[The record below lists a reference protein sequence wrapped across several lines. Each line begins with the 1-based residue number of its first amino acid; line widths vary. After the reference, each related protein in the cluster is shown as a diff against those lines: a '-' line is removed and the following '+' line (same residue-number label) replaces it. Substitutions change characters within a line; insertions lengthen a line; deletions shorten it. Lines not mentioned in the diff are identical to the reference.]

1 MVGLASAKAEM
12 KSEFE
17 GVERAGMTLGQ
28 QMLAQRDRQAGFRLE
43 WEVRNAARAR
53 GADGAEIEKV
63 VARAR
68 SEFVLV
74 NGEARA
80 LAGDG
85 KTVLRREDGGL
96 VTVEEWV
103 AGAVPVRARAVGT
116 LGPSPVAVA
125 GPLPMKNPFK
135 RGSWNLTEQ
144 MRLQRRDPELAA
156 RLRAEG
162 ER

>member
-1 MVGLASAKAEM
+1 MR
-12 KSEFE
+12 SEFE

-43 WEVRNAARAR
+43 WEVRKAARAR
-53 GADGAEIEKV
+53 GADQGEIERV

-80 LAGDG
+80 VAPDG
-85 KTVLRREDGGL
+85 KTVLRRKDGGL

-103 AGAVPVRARAVGT
+103 AGAVPARARAVGT
-116 LGPSPVAVA
+116 LGPSPVVVVA
-125 GPLPMKNPFK
+125 APPAMRNPFK

-144 MRLQRRDPELAA
+144 MRLERRDPELAA